1 MRKHRLLAV
10 LLMIALTAT
19 TALAGCGKPKD
30 QASGDQGKIDA
41 DQTFKIVGYNFSS
54 LDSAAESDAESF
66 TTYAQVFEGLY
77 RETPDGNKPALAE
90 KTDVSDDGL
99 TYTFTIKDAKWSDGK
114 PVTAHDFEFAWKR
127 LIEPEH
133 DYAHFIDMVKGAPEF
148 IAGTGKIEDV
158 GIKATDDKT
167 LVVNLSSPTPYFTS
181 LLSFAGLCPQRED
194 VFKSLG
200 ENYGQAWDKIVY
212 NGPFTITEYA
222 KDGKIVYTK
231 NPSYWDAANVK
242 LQKAECP
249 IINEPA
255 TLIQMFQS
263 KELDYTGASG
273 DNIAMLDQGKD
284 AGGYNHITG
293 TDGSVFYIIF
303 NMQNPVFKSIKVRQ
317 ALIAAFDKKAFLDTA
332 FKRNIVAG
340 GIVAPNITLGDK
352 KYREIDGDMGPQL
365 SLVSSVSDPK
375 ALMAEGLKD
384 EGITDPSKV
393 KLKLLMGAQSSL
405 GSTIAQFTQQQFES
419 KLGIKVEIVFSAD
432 NPAYFD
438 ARTKGQFDLCQGG
451 WGPDYNDVS
460 TYFGL
465 WKTGDGNNN
474 GKWSNAEFDK
484 LIDQGAA
491 ELDHAKRLEEYQKA
505 EKILVAD
512 DPAFITTYYR
522 DIQGFQYNYVKNL
535 FLCTF
540 SGYYVLKDVY
550 IQGRQ

>member
-1 MRKHRLLAV
+1 MRKHKLLAV

-19 TALAGCGKPKD
+19 VALAGCNKSKD
-30 QASGDQGKIDA
+30 PASGNKDKIDA

-54 LDSAAESDAESF
+54 LDTAAESDSESF
-66 TTYAQVFEGLY
+66 TTYSQVFEGLY
-77 RETPDGNKPALAE
+77 RVTPKGDVPALAE
-90 KTDVSDDGL
+90 KTDVSSDGL

-114 PVTAHDFEFAWKR
+114 AISAKDFEFAWKR
-127 LIEPEH
+127 LIQPEH
-133 DYAHFIDMVKGAPEF
+133 DYAHFIDMVKGVPEF

-167 LVVNLSSPTPYFTS
+167 FVVTLSHPTPYFTA
-181 LLSFAGLCPQRED
+181 LLSFNGLSPQRED
-194 VFKSLG
+194 IFTSLG
-200 ENYGQAWDKIVY
+200 DSYGQAWDKIVY
-212 NGPFTITEYA
+212 NGPFTVTEYA

-231 NPSYWDAANVK
+231 NANYWDAANVK

-255 TLIQMFQS
+255 TLIQMFQG

-293 TDGSVFYIIF
+293 TDGSTFYIIF
-303 NMQNPVFKSIKVRQ
+303 NMQNPVFKSVKVRQ
-317 ALIAAFDKKAFLDTA
+317 ALIAAFDKKSFLDTA
-332 FKRNIVAG
+332 FKRNIVSG
-340 GIVAPNITLGDK
+340 GMVAPNIALGDK
-352 KYREIDGDMGPQL
+352 MFRELGGDPGPQVKL
-365 SLVSSVSDPK
+365 ASSISDPK
-375 ALMAEGLKD
+375 ALLLEGLKE
-384 EGITDPSKV
+384 EGITDPSTV
-393 KLKLLMGAQSSL
+393 KLKMLMGAQSTL

-419 KLGIKVEIVFSAD
+419 KLGIKIEIQFSAD

-438 ARTKGQFDLCQGG
+438 ARTKGQFDICQGG

-484 LIDQGAA
+484 LVDQGAA
-491 ELDHAKRLEEYQKA
+491 ELDNAKRLEEYQKA
-505 EKILVAD
+505 EQILVAD
-512 DPAFITTYYR
+512 DPAYISTYYR
-522 DIQGFQYNYVKNL
+522 DIQGFQYNYVKDL
-535 FLCTF
+535 YIPTF
-540 SGYYVLKDVY
+540 GGYYILRDLY